1 MPTKVKAVK
10 GSKVSKKTNNVGKS
24 NSVAKGA
31 VTESEPVLR
40 QGASDMEVAEDVD
53 SRTVVKTKVEH
64 VN

>member
-1 MPTKVKAVK
+1 MART
-10 GSKVSKKTNNVGKS
+10 KKTALKNTHNVGKS

-53 SRTVVKTKVEH
+53 SRTVVKPKVEH